1 MNLAVLLAEI
11 DDELKNGFVH
21 LSQRELLE
29 LELEFL
35 RMSDLFDARTNEV
48 LAAVSRR
55 EVHRSIK
62 EVSPGMA
69 VANRTRIS
77 SRRGARLHKRAD
89 VLVHLLPEIQE
100 AYLAGKINVEQ
111 VDRIVRLSHDSR
123 LLEALNRDQQM
134 ILGWVD
140 RPFKEFNAMCDAWAE
155 LNDPT
160 DPQLAAD
167 RAHSKRRLS
176 FAKGLDGVTLLEAD
190 TPDDCA
196 AVLKAAIEPI
206 EDLLLKEDWA
216 EARERLGDQA
226 TFSDLLRNRNQRRFD
241 AFMQVIRQGAAIGN
255 NDPGIAPIVR
265 ITMDYETFMRESA
278 RATGTEPSAP
288 TESDITNFRCETHEG
303 HRVSTGFAFDAA
315 MSGEVRR
322 VVINAKTRNVD
333 ISVKARLFTGLKRE
347 AIIIRDRWCTTP
359 GCSTPASRCEAD
371 HIKRFS
377 SGGLTRTA
385 DGEMKCGPCHRH
397 KTRLETLGLWPQA
410 A

>member
-1 MNLAVLLAEI
+1 MA
-11 DDELKNGFVH
+11 
-21 LSQRELLE
+21 
-29 LELEFL
+29 
-35 RMSDLFDARTNEV
+35 DLFDARTNEV

-55 EVHRSIK
+55 EVHRSVK

-69 VANRTRIS
+69 LANRTRIS
-77 SRRGARLHKRAD
+77 AGRGNRLHKRAD

-111 VDRIVRLSHDSR
+111 VDRVVRLSNDDK
-123 LLEALNRDQQM
+123 LIEALNRDQQM
-134 ILGWVD
+134 ILGWVG
-140 RPFKEFNAMCDAWAE
+140 RPYKEFNAKCDAWAE

-160 DPQLAAD
+160 DPQVAAD
-167 RAHSKRRLS
+167 RAHSKRRLA
-176 FAKGLDGVTLLEAD
+176 FAQGLDGVTLIAAD
-190 TPDDCA
+190 APDDCA
-196 AVLKAAIEPI
+196 AVLKAAMEPL
-206 EDLLLKEDWA
+206 EDLFLKADWA
-216 EARERLGDQA
+216 EARERLGDNA

-241 AFMQVIRQGAAIGN
+241 AFMQVIRQGAGVGN

-278 RATGTEPSAP
+278 RAAGTEPSTP
-288 TESDITNFRCETHEG
+288 TDSDINNFRCETHEG
-303 HRVSTGFAFDAA
+303 HRVSTSFAFDAA
-315 MSGEVRR
+315 MAGEIRR
-322 VVINAKTRNVD
+322 VVINAKTREVD
-333 ISVKARLFTGLKRE
+333 MSDRVRLFTGLRRE

-377 SGGLTRTA
+377 AGGLTRTA

-397 KTRLETLGLWPQA
+397 KTRLETLGLWQQA